1 MVASAQ
7 VTEMVPVGRLAAG
20 DKTHEVRDEDEEEQR
35 GEEGHVLLEAV
46 TDDALAHVV
55 AHELV
60 TVLDGV
66 DELVRRDE
74 RELAAHDEDQHQRD
88 DPADDHP
95 QNVLGDSAENHGGI
109 EGCLKMRYLF
119 RER

>member
-1 MVASAQ
+1 
-7 VTEMVPVGRLAAG
+7 MVPVGRLAAG
-20 DKTHEVRDEDEEEQR
+20 DKTHEVRDEDKEEQR

-74 RELAAHDEDQHQRD
+74 RELAATTRISTSVMIQQMTIHTMYWVTPPKTTVGSKD
-88 DPADDHP
+88 A
-95 QNVLGDSAENHGGI
+95 
-109 EGCLKMRYLF
+109 
-119 RER
+119 